1 MTAALKTA
9 PDLPQ
14 TVDTY
19 LGFEIRKITDDAF
32 VAFPLG
38 WTHRD
43 VTLLEAPNLPTLRK
57 RVWAWWHR
65 LLD

>member
-1 MTAALKTA
+1 MTASTKIAL
-9 PDLPQ
+9 PLPQ

-19 LGFEIRKITDDAF
+19 LGFEIRQITDDAF

-43 VTLLEAPNLPTLRK
+43 VTLLEAADLPAIRK
-57 RVWAWWHR
+57 RIWSWWHR
-65 LLD
+65 MLD